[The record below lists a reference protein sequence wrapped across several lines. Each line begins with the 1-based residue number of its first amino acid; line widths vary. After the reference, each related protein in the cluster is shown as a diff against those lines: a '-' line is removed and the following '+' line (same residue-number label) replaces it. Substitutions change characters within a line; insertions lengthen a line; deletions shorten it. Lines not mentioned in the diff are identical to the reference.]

1 MASMILVTKLIGD
14 CVSRDDWKLLAPT
27 TAWGNVMDLD
37 GWRWLD
43 YDIVALVT
51 LVVAITLLELTV
63 LGIVGLTYPLN

>member
-1 MASMILVTKLIGD
+1 
-14 CVSRDDWKLLAPT
+14 
-27 TAWGNVMDLD
+27 MDLH

>member
-1 MASMILVTKLIGD
+1 
-14 CVSRDDWKLLAPT
+14 
-27 TAWGNVMDLD
+27 MDLD
-37 GWRWLD
+37 SWRWLD